1 MPKPGPE
8 GTRVESELGPHRT
21 SGRGAP
27 AWIPARTGSTSSVRP
42 TGDIVALSWPGYR
55 CGIAVHGRSPSPHAR
70 AQWVRFVDPRG
81 GTGSAMDIDRFT
93 TLVAQLAG
101 IDRASS
107 QRVVEAVLSTLAE
120 HLSRG
125 EAADVLVRLPPE
137 LQPYLHTAG
146 SPERF
151 GVAEFVH
158 RVARRDGSDPGTAEK
173 LAAAVF
179 LVLRQAIGED
189 EFADLSAQLPREYA
203 PLLSGR
209 SVLDPSERM
218 LARIASL
225 NDTSVEQARRLTE
238 AVLETLAQRI
248 APGDVVDLAARLP
261 VQLHQ
266 PLRRGVESPDRRM
279 SAREFAARVSDRAG
293 IDVERAVR
301 DIPAVLAVLRSDMG
315 DEFFDIRVQ
324 LPGDYW
330 PLLGIGPA
338 DRGSGKAGDRRG

>member
-1 MPKPGPE
+1 
-8 GTRVESELGPHRT
+8 
-21 SGRGAP
+21 
-27 AWIPARTGSTSSVRP
+27 
-42 TGDIVALSWPGYR
+42 
-55 CGIAVHGRSPSPHAR
+55 
-70 AQWVRFVDPRG
+70 
-81 GTGSAMDIDRFT
+81 
-93 TLVAQLAG
+93 
-101 IDRASS
+101 
-107 QRVVEAVLSTLAE
+107 
-120 HLSRG
+120 
-125 EAADVLVRLPPE
+125 
-137 LQPYLHTAG
+137 
-146 SPERF
+146 
-151 GVAEFVH
+151 
-158 RVARRDGSDPGTAEK
+158 
-173 LAAAVF
+173 
-179 LVLRQAIGED
+179 
-189 EFADLSAQLPREYA
+189 
-203 PLLSGR
+203 
-209 SVLDPSERM
+209 M

>member
-1 MPKPGPE
+1 
-8 GTRVESELGPHRT
+8 
-21 SGRGAP
+21 
-27 AWIPARTGSTSSVRP
+27 
-42 TGDIVALSWPGYR
+42 
-55 CGIAVHGRSPSPHAR
+55 
-70 AQWVRFVDPRG
+70 
-81 GTGSAMDIDRFT
+81 MDIDRFT

-324 LPGDYW
+324 LPSDYW